1 MKNWKDLQYFFT
13 SFMNITKVKNENAEH
28 IVPERVLIAVFILVA
43 TPVTQHVNQPT
54 MAIKCILLHLE

>member
-28 IVPERVLIAVFILVA
+28 IVPERVLIAPFYLSCD
-43 TPVTQHVNQPT
+43 TSDTT
-54 MAIKCILLHLE
+54 C